1 MSAKDSIRYLVFD
14 IESVA
19 DPALIA
25 ATRTNFETEPAQA
38 LREYRDELMEKKGV
52 FYKMQTAQ

>member
-25 ATRTNFETEPAQA
+25 ATRTNFETEPA
-38 LREYRDELMEKKGV
+38 
-52 FYKMQTAQ
+52 